1 MSKNGKLVISLD
13 FELIWGVFDH
23 VVPEEKEVYFNNTRQ
38 LIPKLLA
45 IFAENKIQVT
55 WATVGMLA
63 NENWEEWLSNI
74 PEDLPLYTN
83 SKYDAYAFGLE
94 QLKSK
99 KINSFFAP
107 DLITSI
113 VQTPYQE
120 LATHTYSHYYCLEAG
135 QTESQFQTDLELAC
149 KLTEKWN
156 LSPTSL
162 VFPRNQYNEGYL
174 TVCEK
179 LGITTVRTNP
189 DCWYWQENSI
199 PTMAKKIARTADA
212 YIDLGRKDYPVSL
225 LTEEEGVQL
234 QPASRFLRPY
244 SSKFGLHDLHL
255 KRVEQEMTLA
265 AKNGTI
271 YHLWWHPHN
280 FGNHPE
286 QSLHYLSKIIKL
298 FHKLNQEYGFE
309 SHSMSNVG

>member
-1 MSKNGKLVISLD
+1 MSKTGKLVISLD
-13 FELIWGVFDH
+13 FELMWGVFDH

-63 NENWEEWLSNI
+63 NENWEEWLSHI
-74 PEDLPLYTN
+74 PVEKPTYVN
-83 SKYDAYAFGLE
+83 SKFDAYAFGLE

-174 TVCEK
+174 SVCK
-179 LGITTVRTNP
+179 KIGITTVRTNP
-189 DCWYWQENSI
+189 DSWYWQENSI

-212 YIDLGRKDYPVSL
+212 YINLGRKDYPVSV
-225 LTEEEGVQL
+225 LTEEGGVQL

-265 AKNGTI
+265 AKNGSI

-286 QSLHYLSKIIKL
+286 QSLYCLSKIIKL
-298 FHKLNQEYGFE
+298 FNKLNQEYGFE